1 MSNNVLDISAKLVN
15 HYGNLNSGIMAQT
28 LPKPDAKVGDEATIL
43 RGRDREPARIVEIV
57 LTKSGKVKAY
67 VLQAYD
73 WVIDMKTEGYA
84 KEILWG
90 NPNGSP
96 SAHEVV
102 NRGKFKGTVRD
113 ALIGH
118 ASAFYDRSF

>member
-1 MSNNVLDISAKLVN
+1 MSIVNISAKLVN

-43 RGRDREPARIVEIV
+43 HGRDREPAKVVEII
-57 LTKSGKVKAY
+57 LAKNGKVKAY
-67 VLQAYD
+67 RLQAFEWLVD
-73 WVIDMKTEGYA
+73 GQTEGYA
-84 KEILWG
+84 KQIFWDKPAG
-90 NPNGSP
+90 TP
-96 SAHEVV
+96 SVHEVV
-102 NRGKFKGTVRD
+102 NRGKLKGTVRD

>member
-1 MSNNVLDISAKLVN
+1 MNNVINISAKLVN

-43 RGRDREPARIVEIV
+43 RGRDRDPAKVVEIL

-67 VLQAYD
+67 VLQAYS
-73 WVIDMKTEGYA
+73 WSIDGKTEGYA
-84 KEILWG
+84 SAIHWDRPE
-90 NPNGSP
+90 GSP
-96 SAHEVV
+96 STHEVV
-102 NRGKFKGTVRD
+102 NRGKLKGTVRD

>member
-1 MSNNVLDISAKLVN
+1 MNNVLNISAKLVN

-43 RGRDREPARIVEIV
+43 RGRDRDPARIVEIV
-57 LTKSGKVKAY
+57 LAKNGKVKAY
-67 VLQAYD
+67 VLQAFD

-84 KEILWG
+84 KSILWDVPRG
-90 NPNGSP
+90 TP
-96 SAHEVV
+96 SHHKVV
-102 NRGKFKGTVRD
+102 TGGKLKGTVRD

>member
-1 MSNNVLDISAKLVN
+1 MNVINVSAKLVN

-43 RGRDREPARIVEIV
+43 RGRDRDPAKVVEIKYA
-57 LTKSGKVKAY
+57 KSGKISGY
-67 VLQAYD
+67 VLQAYKWTMD
-73 WVIDMKTEGYA
+73 SNTEGYA
-84 KEILWG
+84 KEIHWDQPLG
-90 NPNGSP
+90 AP
-96 SAHEVV
+96 SLHEVV
-102 NRGKFKGTVRD
+102 VRGNMKGTVRD